1 VRIVLPGF
9 DAPQG
14 GLQVEDFGRGEL
26 IPAGAMRRTE
36 SPLIAGAQPR
46 ESRRLERLLRH
57 ADEPTAETQNPRTG
71 LPGALRVM
79 AWGQGGLDQQKTGAK
94 SGNIE
99 RHSTL
104 NRIV

>member
-1 VRIVLPGF
+1 LELLSVRIVLPGF

-36 SPLIAGAQPR
+36 SPLIAGAKSR
-46 ESRRLERLLRH
+46 ESRRLERLLPH
-57 ADEPTAETQNPRTG
+57 ADEPNAETQNPRIG

-79 AWGQGGLDQQKTGAK
+79 AWGEGQYDSQA
-94 SGNIE
+94 E
-99 RHSTL
+99 
-104 NRIV
+104 